1 VTKRV
6 AITGSTGL
14 MGGALRQF
22 LAGRGDE
29 VVRLVRG
36 PARAPDERT
45 WEPTSGMLPLES
57 LDGVDAVVNLAG
69 AGIGD
74 RRWNAGH
81 KRLVES
87 SRVQATGTIG
97 HALTMIHGQTGRRI
111 RLVNGSA
118 VGFYGDR
125 GDEVLSEQ
133 SEAGTDFLAGVVQRW
148 EAATQEAVVSGL
160 PVASLRTGLVMAR
173 HGGAFAKLLLLS
185 RLGLGGPLGSG
196 QEWWPWVT
204 LADAT
209 RAIAHLIDHP
219 EVEGPVNVVAPAPAR
234 QREIAAE
241 IGRQLARPAIL
252 PAPRLALRAVVGEF
266 ADSILASQ
274 RVTPARLLESGFV
287 FEHPDL
293 ETAVRW
299 MLAR

>member
-1 VTKRV
+1 MTKRV
-6 AITGSTGL
+6 AIAGSSGL
-14 MGGALRQF
+14 MGGALRRH
-22 LAGRGDE
+22 LVERGDE

-36 PARAPDERT
+36 RPEAPDQRAWT
-45 WEPTSGMLPLES
+45 PAMGLLSDAA

-74 RRWNAGH
+74 RRWDEGY
-81 KRLVES
+81 KRLVEA
-87 SRVQATGTIG
+87 SRVETTETIA
-97 HALTMIHGQTGRRI
+97 HTLARIADRTGRHI
-111 RLVNGSA
+111 QLVNGSA

-125 GDEVLSEQ
+125 GDEILTEASP
-133 SEAGTDFLAGVVQRW
+133 AGTDFLAGVVQRW
-148 EAATQEAVVSGL
+148 EAAAEKAR
-160 PVASLRTGLVMAR
+160 VAGSPIALVRTGLVMAPA
-173 HGGAFAKLLLLS
+173 GGAFGTLLRLA

-196 QEWWPWVT
+196 REWWPWVT
-204 LADAT
+204 LTDAT

-219 EVEGPVNVVAPAPAR
+219 EIEGPVNVVAPGSAR

-241 IGRQLARPAIL
+241 IGRQLSRPALL
-252 PAPRLALRAVVGEF
+252 PAPRLALRAVIGEF
-266 ADSILASQ
+266 ADSIIASQ